1 MSKAKETKKSTTA
14 KSGSKASSSSKAK
27 KKKNLPRTVQ
37 QTLGYEEAYPKNGV
51 IQIAPGVFSKVFR
64 FKDISFKTLSDEDQE
79 QLYEQYEKFLNSLNP
94 DEDIFFTIVNSKGDK
109 TTGVE
114 SILPIDHGDEFD
126 VYRREMSKM
135 IRDKF
140 ESSRNNIVTRKYITV
155 VIKENDVAR
164 AMKKLQQVG
173 SEIENNFKKIT
184 KDSINEVGLAER
196 LEIMSTIL
204 RGDHNYWFE
213 HDINGNTTCDFEA
226 AAKQGYTTKDIISP
240 EVLKFKGNSFQC
252 GEDRFGQS
260 MYLDRLANWMNTNF
274 LSDISEVNFESVVTL
289 HINAMPQNQALKA
302 VHNQAVNI
310 SAEVIQKQQHM
321 AKEGIY
327 NENMLPAAL
336 KNAQDQ
342 IQSLQDDLMNRDQK
356 MFFSSLIVTHFA
368 ESEDQLKINSKVIK
382 EISEKYM
389 SSVQPLMM
397 QQERGL
403 KSSLLLGRDDTFVRK
418 TLTTE
423 ALGIFIPFN
432 EANTMDKGGFYY
444 GVNSVNK
451 SIIVC
456 NRCFGMNYNGL
467 VLGASGSGKSF
478 SAKREMSSAILQ
490 TNADVYII
498 DPDGEYTPIA
508 EAFNGTVVKIA
519 PGNGV
524 YINPFDLDTDTSHDN
539 DSNPIAMKMDFIC
552 GMLET
557 MMGSNA
563 VLTPTQKSI
572 VDRCVRQIYTPYLE
586 HLQQLPL
593 DPKTGKRPTIDRA
606 YCPTMQSLFDAL
618 LSQPQPEA
626 QNLALIM
633 ESYTTGTY
641 DTFAHRTNVDL
652 DTRVVVYDIRGIGT
666 NLMELG
672 LKVCMND
679 VWNKIMENRRLGKW
693 TWFYIDEFHL
703 LLNNASTAEFL
714 KSVWKR
720 ARKWQG
726 VPTGITQNVEDLLNS
741 PAARAIINNSSFVY
755 MLNQSL
761 MDREMLKEL
770 LHLSDN
776 DMEFVTNVDS
786 GRGLIKTGK
795 SVIPF
800 EDKFPNDTKLFQIM
814 TTKPKDA
821 EQES

>member
-1 MSKAKETKKSTTA
+1 MGTDKKKVTSNKDSKKNK
-14 KSGSKASSSSKAK
+14 KAK
-27 KKKNLPRTVQ
+27 KSFKIPKTVQ
-37 QTLGYEEAYPKNGV
+37 QTLGYIEAYPKNGV
-51 IQIAPGVFSKVFR
+51 IQIEPGVFSKCFK
-64 FKDISFKTLSDEDQE
+64 FKDISFKTLSDDDQE
-79 QLYEQYEKFLNSLNP
+79 EIYDQYQKFLNSLNP
-94 DEDIFFTIVNSKGDK
+94 DEDIFFTIVNGKGDK

-114 SILPIDHGDEFD
+114 SILPVDQGDKYD
-126 VYRREMSKM
+126 VYRHEMSDM
-135 IRDKF
+135 IRSKF
-140 ESSRNNIVTRKYITV
+140 ESSRNNIVTSKYITI
-155 VIKENDVAR
+155 VIKENDTAR
-164 AMKKLQQVG
+164 AMKKLQEIG
-173 SEIENNFKKIT
+173 GEIENNFKKLT
-184 KDSINEVGLAER
+184 KDSIKEVSLAER
-196 LEIMSTIL
+196 LEVMSNIL
-204 RGDHNYWFE
+204 RGEPNYWFE
-213 HDINGNTTCDFEA
+213 HDLSGNTVCDFDA
-226 AAKQGYTTKDIISP
+226 AQKQGYTTKDIISP
-240 EVLKFKGNSFQC
+240 EVLKFKGNTFQC
-252 GEDRFGQS
+252 GENRFGQS

-274 LSDISEVNFESVVTL
+274 LADISEVNFESVVTL
-289 HINAMPQNQALKA
+289 HINAMPQNQALKM
-302 VHNQAVNI
+302 VHNQSVNI
-310 SAEVIQKQQHM
+310 TAEVMQKQQHL

-327 NENMLPAAL
+327 NADMIPMNL
-336 KNAQDQ
+336 KNAMDQ
-342 IQSLQDDLMNRDQK
+342 VQALQDDLMNRDQK
-356 MFFSSLIVTHFA
+356 LFYSSVIITHFA
-368 ESEDQLKINSKVIK
+368 EDEEKLKANGKIVKDIG
-382 EISEKYM
+382 EKYM
-389 SSVQPLMM
+389 SGIQPLMM

-403 KSSLLLGRDDTFVRK
+403 KTSLLMGRDDTFMRK
-418 TLTTE
+418 MLTTE
-423 ALGIFIPFN
+423 ALGVFIPFN

-451 SIIVC
+451 SIIVY
-456 NRCFGMNYNGL
+456 NRCFGQNYNGL

-498 DPDGEYTPIA
+498 DPDGEYSPIA
-508 EAFNGTVVKIA
+508 EAFDGTVVKIA
-519 PGNGV
+519 PGNGI
-524 YINPFDLDTDTSHDN
+524 YINPFDLDIDTSMDS

-557 MMGSNA
+557 MMGSTA

-586 HLQQLPL
+586 HLQVLPP
-593 DPKTGKRPTIDRA
+593 DPKTGRKPTIDRN

-652 DTRVVVYDIRGIGT
+652 DTRVVVYDIKGIGT

-679 VWNKIMENRRLGKW
+679 VWNKMMENRRRNKW

-703 LLNNASTAEFL
+703 LLNNNSTAEFL

-761 MDREMLKEL
+761 MDRQMLKEL

-776 DMEFVTNVDS
+776 DMEFVTNVES
-786 GRGLIKTGK
+786 GRGLIKAGK
-795 SVIPF
+795 QVIPF
-800 EDKFPNDTKLFQIM
+800 EDRFPTDTKLFTVM
-814 TTKPKDA
+814 STKPKGA
-821 EQES
+821 EADDEVR